1 MQELNHDLVVI
12 GGGIIGVTCAWQL
25 TQAGYRVLL
34 LEKNEIGQGA
44 SFGNAGHIATE
55 QVLPL
60 ASPAVLQQL
69 PRMLLDPLGPLRLDW
84 RYLPRIAPWLLKLV
98 ANMRPQAQSHSSA
111 GLRLLNEASLSAW
124 QQLLQQAGLSRLLKE
139 DGSLLVC
146 ESESAFAELQRH
158 AQMLGKLG
166 VMSDP
171 WSAHTLHRQVG
182 GLSPAVSAGLFF
194 PATGHVTDP
203 YQLVVQLFAQ
213 AQAAGMERQ
222 QADVHGGRCLDNGIE
237 LNTSKGKLFAKRVLV
252 AAGAWSAPLV
262 RELAGIKIPM
272 DTERGYH
279 LMLPAEPGR
288 LPMAVSS
295 LERKFIMTPMTGGLR
310 LAGTVEFAG
319 LHKTPDYRR
328 AWGLVHHA
336 DALFERQLDTQGAT
350 PWMGCRP
357 SLPDSLPVIDRVG
370 PQGRLLLALGHHH
383 LGLTQ
388 AAVTAQLIL
397 GLLSGKPSG
406 LDIAPF
412 RLARFGQLPPSHT
425 LNHSVCLPGS
435 EM

>member
-1 MQELNHDLVVI
+1 MQDLNHDLVVI

-25 TQAGYRVLL
+25 IQKGYKVLL
-34 LEKNEIGQGA
+34 LEKDDIGQGA

-60 ASPAVLQQL
+60 ASPAILRQL
-69 PRMLLDPLGPLRLDW
+69 PRMLLDPQGPLRLDW
-84 RYLPRIAPWLLKLV
+84 RYLPQIAPWLLKLV
-98 ANMRPQAQSHSSA
+98 ANMRPQAQRNSSA

-124 QQLLQQAGLSRLLKE
+124 QKLLQQAGLSKLLKA

-146 ESESAFAELQRH
+146 ESESAFDDLYQHQRVLE
-158 AQMLGKLG
+158 ALG
-166 VMSDP
+166 VTAESWP
-171 WSAHTLHRQVG
+171 GQHLHQQVS
-182 GLSPAVSAGLFF
+182 GLTPKIKGGLFF
-194 PATGHVTDP
+194 PDTAHVIDP
-203 YQLVVQLFAQ
+203 YQLVVKLFKQ
-213 AQAAGMERQ
+213 AIAAGMEQ
-222 QADVHGGRCLDNGIE
+222 LQAEVHGGRCLDNGIE

-252 AAGAWSAPLV
+252 ASGAWSAPLV
-262 RELAGIKIPM
+262 KELAGIKVPL

-279 LMLPAEPGR
+279 LMLPSETHR

-295 LERKFIMTPMTGGLR
+295 LERKFIMTPMEAGLR

-319 LHKTPDYRR
+319 LERAPDYRR
-328 AWGLVHHA
+328 AQGLVRHA
-336 DALFERQLDTQGAT
+336 DALFSQPLDIKDAT

-370 PQGRLLLALGHHH
+370 PQGRLLLAFGHHH

-388 AAVTAQLIL
+388 AAVTAQLM
-397 GLLSGKPSG
+397 LSLVSG
-406 LDIAPF
+406 TPPELDITPF

-425 LNHSVCLPGS
+425 FNNSVCLPGS
-435 EM
+435 